1 MFYTQYTLS
10 DFVWTLRS
18 SIWFVFNNFLLIN
31 AANRSKV
38 CSDHHQKFFD
48 VSLYPIHFFR
58 TLPLI
63 IKLGKI
69 LLLLIIL
76 LGKILLILI
85 VIKAVILIFEST
97 HVLLEIYPWSFS
109 SHVIQLRMKLFYT
122 INIFFTEVKKKQ
134 HLKKMKLKNSV
145 INYLKINRVHKG
157 TSIFQFCSQ
166 HVDMGIKRCVLN
178 RWVLCTL

>member
-1 MFYTQYTLS
+1 MQLS

-18 SIWFVFNNFLLIN
+18 SVWFVFNNFLLIN
-31 AANRSKV
+31 AANRSKI
-38 CSDHHQKFFD
+38 CSDHHQNVFD

-97 HVLLEIYPWSFS
+97 QVGLEIYPRQFS
-109 SHVIQLRMKLFYT
+109 SLVIQLRMKLFYT
-122 INIFFTEVKKKQ
+122 INILYRSKKEATF
-134 HLKKMKLKNSV
+134 KKNEIEKFS
-145 INYLKINRVHKG
+145 Y
-157 TSIFQFCSQ
+157 
-166 HVDMGIKRCVLN
+166 
-178 RWVLCTL
+178 